1 MKNNRQGF
9 FMKLYIIKDMTNGE
23 LGKQIHEKT
32 LLLNKVLDNTT
43 AAFELM
49 RSQARNIMEYMS
61 GEYPDEFEFEDRNHN
76 EFEIRFGSDILVFM
90 MHTNVFE
97 FSRYHEVMRLPY
109 IQQDKN
115 RSFCGMINIYN
126 FLTDSFDYNRDY
138 DLGYLIG
145 RVFIYM
151 DNHYFVEGKREV
163 GFLYSNFNTS
173 LISEESTADI
183 VRSAMEYAN
192 NFDLLTPPF
201 DDVKEI
207 SVGEIRTTA
216 ASKGKITAKRLG
228 FEFQQDK
235 E

>member
-1 MKNNRQGF
+1 ME
-9 FMKLYIIKDMTNGE
+9 ITNEE
-23 LGKQIHEKT
+23 LGIQIHKKT
-32 LLLNKVLDNTT
+32 LLLNEVLKNTR
-43 AAFELM
+43 AAFEMM
-49 RSQARNIMEYMS
+49 RLQAKQIMAYMS
-61 GEYPDEFEFEDRNHN
+61 KEYPKEFLFEDKNDK

-97 FSRYHEVMRLPY
+97 FSRYHEVMKLPY
-109 IQQDKN
+109 ILQDKD
-115 RSFCGMINIYN
+115 RSFSGMINIYN

-145 RVFIYM
+145 RVFVNKE
-151 DNHYFVEGKREV
+151 NHYFIEGKREV
-163 GFLYSNFNTS
+163 GMLYSSFNTS
-173 LISEESTADI
+173 VINEQSISSI
-183 VRSAMEYAN
+183 IRSSMEYAN

-216 ASKGKITAKRLG
+216 ATKNKMTAKRLG

-235 E
+235 D